1 MPFLVARRISKFF
14 GHVTALDGVDISLYA
29 GEVLAPVGD
38 NGAGKST
45 LVSILSGVS
54 QTTRVAHPL
63 TSIVAT
69 SHERGGGSKTRGSD
83 NGPDH

>member
-1 MPFLVARRISKFF
+1 MPFLEARRFSKFF

-63 TSIVAT
+63 AT